1 MQLNE
6 EYLNFNEFNIYGIN
20 HLKDNNMDDAYIR
33 RYKEI
38 AKDLMKFFCN

>member
-1 MQLNE
+1 MQLYE
-6 EYLNFNEFNIYGIN
+6 EYLNSNEFNIYEIN
-20 HLKDNNMDDAYIR
+20 RLKESNMDDAYIR